1 MMLFNLSIQFGNAV
15 DFIFIVTTVFTTA
28 HCDRKL
34 FDWEANAFVLM
45 SICFGIVMAFEGL
58 YVTQAAAK
66 CVYHKL
72 TAEFIQIYFVN

>member
-1 MMLFNLSIQFGNAV
+1 MMLFNLSIQLGNAI
-15 DFIFIVTTVFTTA
+15 DFIFIVTTLFTTA
-28 HCDRKL
+28 HCDRK
-34 FDWEANAFVLM
+34 FCDWEAIAFVQL

-66 CVYHKL
+66 RVYRKL